1 MNKDSHLIW
10 EAHKTH
16 TDTTIENSKNLD
28 RLVEQILIEEG
39 LMDTI
44 KGIGSSAAGAVKN
57 IGKAVN
63 DRMLQP
69 VINKAIEWLKANDP
83 DALVSIASAA
93 EDGQQAL
100 DTAISQEGGDQVEK
114 EIESSPET
122 VNESVEEYKE
132 ILREHILYLHH
143 EGLLSNISRGV
154 GTAFRHA
161 KKIPGAISKGVDDIK
176 TGFQQGASGTP
187 AAEPAQAEPA
197 QVPEPAQAE
206 PAQAEPAQA
215 EPAPPETEQPGK
227 IRKILNWVK
236 ANPNMSKGIAMGIMG
251 AANVA
256 LGAAILP
263 VIATAASGYAIGGG
277 IKGVTKYRELRAQGV
292 EPKEAIKQAAADAHS
307 AGMTTGT
314 IATGA
319 SLAGN
324 LINKGTEML
333 KSPEPEA
340 DWRMDPNSGA
350 QSKGIGDPSNGA
362 ADFDGDGMVSDQEVA
377 SWAEKQPGPGG
388 AEIGQGP
395 SGQVSDRIDGAQQA
409 IDRMRAPVDINNI
422 DVDSLSRLQQGQ
434 YKQAQS
440 LLKNRNDVF
449 VRKGEAILRRLA
461 GGSNA
466 QSFQVNEGSILNRPG
481 WNNRTF

>member
-10 EAHKTH
+10 EAHKIH
-16 TDTTIENSKNLD
+16 NNTTIEDSKDLD

-57 IGKAVN
+57 IGAAVN

-100 DTAISQEGGDQVEK
+100 DTAISQEGGDTVEK

-143 EGLLSNISRGV
+143 EGLLSSIGRGV
-154 GTAFRHA
+154 GTALRNT
-161 KKIPGAISKGVDDIK
+161 KGAIKQGVHDLK
-176 TGFQQGASGTP
+176 TGFQQGASGVPAEQPTQTAEP
-187 AAEPAQAEPA
+187 APTQAAEPAP
-197 QVPEPAQAE
+197 
-206 PAQAEPAQA
+206 
-215 EPAPPETEQPGK
+215 TEQPGK

-340 DWRMDPNSGA
+340 DWRMDPDSGSPA
-350 QSKGIGDPSNGA
+350 GGPGDPSNGA
-362 ADFDGDGMVSDQEVA
+362 ADIDGDGMVSDQELTAHAQQQQVPSA
-377 SWAEKQPGPGG
+377 TSQS
-388 AEIGQGP
+388 P
-395 SGQVSDRIDGAQQA
+395 SGNISQGSAGEMSWGRDPTSGKLVPIDSSGVP
-409 IDRMRAPVDINNI
+409 ITDPNT
-422 DVDSLSRLQQGQ
+422 LQQYNSARDAMRQQ
-434 YKQAQS
+434 YQQS
-440 LLKNRNDVF
+440 LNKSLIPQY
-449 VRKGEAILRRLA
+449 E
-461 GGSNA
+461 
-466 QSFQVNEGSILNRPG
+466 ESILKRPG